1 MNFHGILVPIV
12 TPFHD
17 DLSLNISG
25 LAELTEKLIDSGV
38 TGLVVCGTTGEYYA
52 LNEEERKTV
61 LMTVSKVAKGR
72 VTLIAGIND
81 LSTEG
86 AINRAEQAKQLGY
99 EGLMLSPPPYSLPDQ
114 QGIFAHYQKVASS
127 TSLPIIM
134 YNFPARIGIEIEY
147 DTVVKLAEIDNIVA
161 IKESSGDFSRAL
173 RLLQTS
179 FENFEVIC
187 GCDDQPVDFFFWG
200 ARSWIAGSGNVFPVE
215 QVAIYEASVQEDWG
229 KAKQI
234 MNEIYPAIYSME
246 SGNYNQKAKAG
257 CFKSAFKVGPVRLPL
272 TNISDSE
279 RDEFLSLITIEGK

>member
-17 DLSLNISG
+17 DFSLNITG
-25 LAELTEKLIDSGV
+25 LAQLTETLIAKGV

-52 LNEEERKTV
+52 LNETERETV
-61 LMTVSKVAKGR
+61 LKTVSKIAKGR

-86 AINRAEQAKQLGY
+86 AIQRAQQAQSLGY

-114 QGIFAHYQKVASS
+114 QGVIAHYEKVASA

-147 DTVVKLAEIDNIVA
+147 DTVVHLSRVKNIVA

-173 RLLQTS
+173 RLLQTP
-179 FENFEVIC
+179 FEQFEVIC

-200 ARSWIAGSGNVFPVE
+200 AKSWIAGAGNVFPAE
-215 QVAIYEASVQEDWG
+215 QVAIFNAAQQEDWRT
-229 KAKQI
+229 AKQL

-246 SGNYNQKAKAG
+246 SGDYNQKAKAG
-257 CFKSAFKVGPVRLPL
+257 CIKGTVEVGPVRLPL
-272 TNISDSE
+272 SNISSQQK
-279 RDEFLSLITIEGK
+279 RDFLSLIKS